1 MNIIIVGCGKVGFT
15 LAKSLTEEGHD
26 ITVIDNKAEHLEA
39 AQALDVQTLLG
50 NGTSFKIQEE
60 AGVSEADIFIAVTDQ
75 DEVNLLSCL
84 VAGRASGCKTVARV
98 RSPQYYEEIS
108 YIKQVMGT
116 SLIINPEYAT
126 AMEIDHLIRIP
137 SAMEVDTF
145 AKGRVELLK
154 MKVPEG
160 SMLDGM
166 SVPQFS
172 FVFNREI
179 LICIIERGNECIVPN
194 GQTEIRAG
202 DLMYVIMPPKSARK
216 FCEAIKLPFK
226 PIKNVMLL
234 GGGTISYYLTKKL
247 IANGMNVKIIEK
259 NPDRCETLSEM
270 LPKAQIVYGDATDHN
285 TLLEEGLSGM
295 DAFVALTSIDE
306 ENVFLSLYANQKA
319 PKAKKITKNS
329 RIDLKDIAIDLPV
342 GSMVSPKEITA
353 EYISR
358 FVRSQQNAYSAQI
371 EAVYRL
377 ADNRVEALEFH
388 LTEEC
393 AVTGKT
399 LMELPIRQ
407 GILVCCIVRDG
418 KVITPSGRDRME
430 KGDIVIVCTTHK
442 NIHDITYILEES
454 YRKKVG
460 A

>member
-1 MNIIIVGCGKVGFT
+1 MNIIIVGCGKVGYT
-15 LAKSLTEEGHD
+15 LARQLTEESHN

-50 NGTSFKIQEE
+50 NGTSFKTQEE

-98 RSPQYYEEIS
+98 RSPQYYEEID
-108 YIKQVMGT
+108 YIKQCMGT

-126 AMEIDHLIRIP
+126 ALEIDHLIRIP

-160 SMLDGM
+160 SVLDGM

-172 FVFNREI
+172 VAFNREI
-179 LICIIERGNECIVPN
+179 LICIIERGDDCIIPN
-194 GQTEIRAG
+194 GQTVISAG
-202 DLMYVIMPPKSARK
+202 DMMYVIMPPKSAKK
-216 FCEAIKLPFK
+216 FCEAIRLSFK
-226 PIKNVMLL
+226 PIRNVMIL
-234 GGGTISYYLTKKL
+234 GGGTISYYLARKL
-247 IANGMNVKIIEK
+247 IANGVNVKIIEK
-259 NPDRCETLSEM
+259 KQERCEMLSEM
-270 LPKAQIVYGDATDHN
+270 LPKASIVYGDATDHDM
-285 TLLEEGLSGM
+285 LLEEGIGGM
-295 DAFVALTSIDE
+295 DAFVSLTSIDE
-306 ENVFLSLYANQKA
+306 ENVFLALYANQKA

-329 RIDLKDIAIDLPV
+329 RIDLRDIALDLPV

-358 FVRSQQNAYSAQI
+358 FVRSQQNAYSAEI

-377 ADNRVEALEFH
+377 AESRVEALEFH
-388 LTEEC
+388 LKEDS
-393 AVTGKT
+393 AVTGQT
-399 LMELPIRQ
+399 LIDLPIKN
-407 GILVCCIVRDG
+407 GVLICCIVRDG

-430 KGDIVIVCTTHK
+430 KGDIVIVVTTHK
-442 NIHDITYILEES
+442 NVNDITYILEDS

-460 A
+460 K